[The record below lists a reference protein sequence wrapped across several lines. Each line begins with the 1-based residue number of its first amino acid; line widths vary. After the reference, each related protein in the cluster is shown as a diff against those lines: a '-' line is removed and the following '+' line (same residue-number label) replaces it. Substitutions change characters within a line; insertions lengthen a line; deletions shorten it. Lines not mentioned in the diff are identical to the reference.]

1 MVSAEKGTLP
11 FSQKGEKGSV
21 PFFREPLVHF
31 LLLGAALFVIFG
43 LVGKRTGGA
52 PGTIVVTHAQI
63 GAMTADF
70 ARTWLRPPTAQELQ
84 ELVQDRVREEV
95 YCREAIALGLD
106 KDDAVI
112 RRRLRQKMEFV
123 SEDMA
128 QDVEPTDDDLRAYLK
143 AHPDTFRGTRSDG
156 GVPALDDVREAV
168 RREWAN
174 ARRLEAND
182 AFYRGLLKRY
192 SVTIER

>member
-1 MVSAEKGTLP
+1 
-11 FSQKGEKGSV
+11 
-21 PFFREPLVHF
+21 LVHF
-31 LLLGAALFVIFG
+31 LVLGAALFVIFG

-63 GAMTADF
+63 GALTADF

-84 ELVQDRVREEV
+84 ELIQDRVREEV

-123 SEDMA
+123 SEDIA
-128 QDVEPTDDDLRAYLK
+128 PDVEPTDDDLRAYLK

-182 AFYRGLLKRY
+182 VFYRGLLKRY
-192 SVTIER
+192 SVTVER